1 MRIHEIRRDENDD
14 MIIHC
19 DISNVKEAK
28 LLAYLISLIVKAE
41 FNYNSHQKK
50 IEELMEAE
58 GIFTLLNN
66 NRKLRIYGVIGQSDE
81 NVEIIF
87 IKLTIEHI

>member
-50 IEELMEAE
+50 IEELMEVE

-66 NRKLRIYGVIGQSDE
+66 NRKLRIYGVIGQSDK